1 MTDSTTTPP
10 DVTTDR
16 PRQIVIIN
24 AGTSEPSSSRMVAD
38 RIAQKTIDQL
48 TAEGVATT
56 ARVTELGPLAGEI
69 AHAIVSGIPEG
80 RLLEVVQSLAAADGL
95 IVTTPIYK
103 AGISGLLKSF
113 IDILDNDLLIATP
126 VVLAASAGSARHA
139 LVIDDQMRPLLA
151 FMRTLTAPTS
161 VFAAPEDWADP
172 ALTRRVERA
181 AAELAALVSSGV
193 SDMITGRVWA
203 SYQHTFGGNARPGEG
218 VAEIDFDSDMM
229 RLATGISTPAG
240 AA

>member
-1 MTDSTTTPP
+1 MTNSTTPP
-10 DVTTDR
+10 NVTLDR
-16 PRQIVIIN
+16 PRKIVIIN
-24 AGTSEPSSSRMVAD
+24 AGTSEPSSSRMLAD

-48 TAEGVATT
+48 AADGVATT
-56 ARVTELGPLAGEI
+56 ASVIELGPLAGDV

-80 RLLEVVQSLAAADGL
+80 RLLEVLQSLAGADGL

-113 IDILDNDLLIATP
+113 IDILDNDLLIAKP

-172 ALTRRVERA
+172 ALTRRIERA
-181 AAELAALVSSGV
+181 AAELTALVSSGV
-193 SDMITGRVWA
+193 SDMITGRVWG
-203 SYQHTFGGNARPGEG
+203 SYHHSFGGNARPGDG
-218 VAEIDFDSDMM
+218 VDQIDLNTDMM
-229 RLATGISTPAG
+229 RLATGASTPA
-240 AA
+240 ASV

>member
-1 MTDSTTTPP
+1 MTNSTTPP
-10 DVTTDR
+10 NTAANR
-16 PRQIVIIN
+16 PRQIAIVN
-24 AGTSEPSSSRMVAD
+24 AGTSDPSSSRMLAD

-48 TAEGVATT
+48 AAEGIAGT
-56 ARVTELGPLAGEI
+56 ARVIELGPLARDI
-69 AHAIVSGIPEG
+69 AHAIVSGMPEG
-80 RLLEVVQSLAAADGL
+80 RLLEAVQSLASVDGL

-113 IDILDNDLLIATP
+113 IDILDNDLLIAKP

-172 ALTRRVERA
+172 TLTRRIERA
-181 AAELAALVSSGV
+181 STELTALVSSGV

-203 SYQHTFGGNARPGEG
+203 SYQHSFGGNARPGDG
-218 VAEIDFDSDMM
+218 VAEIDFDTDLM
-229 RLATGISTPAG
+229 RLATGVPAAPAG
-240 AA
+240 

>member
-1 MTDSTTTPP
+1 MTSSKSPQNDTA
-10 DVTTDR
+10 DR
-16 PRQIVIIN
+16 PKQIVIVN
-24 AGTSEPSSSRMVAD
+24 AGTSDPSSSRMLAD

-48 TAEGVATT
+48 AGEGVAAM
-56 ARVTELGPLAGEI
+56 ARVVELSPLAADI

-80 RLLEVVQSLAAADGL
+80 PLLEAVRSLAGVDGL

-113 IDILDNDLLIATP
+113 IDILDNDLLIAKP

-151 FMRTLTAPTS
+151 FLRTLTAPTS

-172 ALTRRVERA
+172 ALARRIVRS
-181 AAELAALVSSGV
+181 AAELASLISSGV
-193 SDMITGRVWA
+193 SDMITGRVWG
-203 SYQHTFGGNARPGEG
+203 SYQHSFGGNARPDDDL
-218 VAEIDFDSDMM
+218 ADIDFDTDMM
-229 RLATGISTPAG
+229 RLATGASTPSATV
-240 AA
+240 